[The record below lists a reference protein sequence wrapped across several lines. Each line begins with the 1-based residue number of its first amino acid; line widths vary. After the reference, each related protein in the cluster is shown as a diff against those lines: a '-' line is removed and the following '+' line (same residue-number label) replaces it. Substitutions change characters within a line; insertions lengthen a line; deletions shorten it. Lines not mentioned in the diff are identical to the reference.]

1 MEPFSIILNQ
11 TEEKGSKFK
20 RFAALLSLIFVVT
33 GVTIY
38 FLSHIISPTLLYIFL
53 ALYLLQ
59 LIYFFYLLFAGSRA
73 KIFISGDDYALEYQF
88 SMMRKVPDQVIW
100 ETLKKVRLGPT
111 YISFI
116 KRSGKKKV
124 IPLGWLPYAKV
135 VEIKDKVHVI
145 CTSKGIDVEVA
156 EYHVG

>member
-1 MEPFSIILNQ
+1 
-11 TEEKGSKFK
+11 
-20 RFAALLSLIFVVT
+20 
-33 GVTIY
+33 
-38 FLSHIISPTLLYIFL
+38 
-53 ALYLLQ
+53 
-59 LIYFFYLLFAGSRA
+59 
-73 KIFISGDDYALEYQF
+73 
-88 SMMRKVPDQVIW
+88 MMRKVPDQVIW